1 LKASVYAVEAEVEAT
16 HWWFAGRKT
25 LFKKI
30 IQDAGIAVHAPV
42 LDVGTG
48 TGSNLRM
55 LKTMGFTDV
64 SGVDQSDDAIRFC
77 AEKDLGVVKK
87 GDVCALPFRDNHFQL
102 VLATDIIEHVEEMPA
117 LKEIFR
123 VLAPDGTALFTVPA
137 FQMLWGLQDELSHH
151 KRRYTKAQIERGIKN
166 TGFKIFDSFYFN
178 YLLFPPIWAMR
189 QMIRLLDIK
198 LESEN
203 QINTP
208 WINRVLTALF
218 RFDVLTAPCLKPPFG
233 VSILVVAR
241 KQEADEKN

>member
-1 LKASVYAVEAEVEAT
+1 MEET

-30 IQDAGIAVHAPV
+30 IQDAGIAVNASV

-48 TGSNLRM
+48 TGSNLRL
-55 LKTMGFTDV
+55 LKTMGFSDV
-64 SGVDQSDDAIRFC
+64 TGVDQSEDAIRLC
-77 AEKDLGVVKK
+77 AEKGLGVVKK
-87 GDVCALPFRDNHFQL
+87 GDVGDLPFKGNHFQL
-102 VLATDIIEHVEEMPA
+102 VLATDIIEHVEEAPA
-117 LKEIFR
+117 LKELFR

-151 KRRYTKAQIERGIKN
+151 KRRYTKPQVERAIKN
-166 TGFKIFDSFYFN
+166 AGFKIFDSFYFN

-189 QMIRLLDIK
+189 QMIRLLNIK

-218 RFDVLTAPCLKPPFG
+218 RFDVLTAPRLKPPFG

-241 KQEADEKN
+241 KQGENQPPGNV

>member
-1 LKASVYAVEAEVEAT
+1 MKASVYAVEAEVEET

-30 IQDAGIAVHAPV
+30 IQDAGIAVHASV

-48 TGSNLRM
+48 TGSNLRL

-64 SGVDQSDDAIRFC
+64 TGVDQSDDAIRFC
-77 AEKDLGVVKK
+77 AEKGLGVVKK
-87 GDVCALPFRDNHFQL
+87 GDVGDLPFKDNHFQL

-117 LKEIFR
+117 LKELFR
-123 VLAPDGTALFTVPA
+123 VLSPDGTALFTVPA

-151 KRRYTKAQIERGIKN
+151 KRRYTKRQFERAIKN
-166 TGFKIFDSFYFN
+166 AGFKVVDSFYFN

-189 QMIRLLDIK
+189 QVIRLLNIK

-218 RFDVLTAPCLKPPFG
+218 HFDVWTAPRLKPPFG

-241 KQEADEKN
+241 KQEANEKN

>member
-1 LKASVYAVEAEVEAT
+1 MKASVYAVEAEVEET

-30 IQDAGIAVHAPV
+30 IQDAGIATQESV

-48 TGSNLRM
+48 TGSNLRL
-55 LKTMGFTDV
+55 LKTMGFSDV
-64 SGVDQSDDAIRFC
+64 TGVDKSEDAIRFC
-77 AEKDLGVVKK
+77 AEKGLGVVKK
-87 GDVCALPFRDNHFQL
+87 GDVGDLPFRDNHFQL

-117 LKEIFR
+117 LKELFR
-123 VLAPDGTALFTVPA
+123 TLAPDGTALFTVPA

-151 KRRYTKAQIERGIKN
+151 KRRYTKRQIERGIKSA
-166 TGFKIFDSFYFN
+166 GFTIVDSFYFN
-178 YLLFPPIWAMR
+178 YLLFPPIWVAR
-189 QMIRLLDIK
+189 QMIRLLNIK

-208 WINRVLTALF
+208 WINRALTALF
-218 RFDVLTAPCLKPPFG
+218 HFDVLTAPRLKPPFG

-241 KQEADEKN
+241 K